1 MPHAVET
8 MFYVRKVPWH
18 GLGTRVDSAPH
29 SANALKLAG
38 LDWTVEQKLVYV
50 DKQVVPGYRAN
61 VRSTDSQVLGIV
73 KERYQVLQ
81 NQDAFAFADGLLGSG
96 VTYETAGALFGGRRV
111 WLQARL
117 PRPIK
122 LLRDEILPY
131 LCITNSHDGEGAIRV
146 IVTPVRVVCQNTLN
160 FALKNAPRH
169 WSMRHTGNLLDKVR
183 FAEEA
188 LELNQNYIG
197 ALQARSNVLSQ
208 IKVSAKQ
215 WRETVERLYPL
226 PENAKMPQYEF
237 YLRLAQE
244 RQGLLLDLF
253 WSEDLKPYRETA
265 WAAVNALIDF
275 ADHTIRP
282 DLGMQAEENRFAR
295 VLDDGQPLVTKALG
309 LLGIPA

>member
-1 MPHAVET
+1 
-8 MFYVRKVPWH
+8 MFYVRQVPWH
-18 GLGTRVDSAPH
+18 GLGTRVDFAPRSAQ
-29 SANALKLAG
+29 ALKLAG
-38 LDWTVEQKLVYV
+38 LDWTVDQRPVFV
-50 DKQVVPGYRAN
+50 DRQVVPGYRAN

-73 KERYQVLQ
+73 KERYRVLQ
-81 NQDAFAFADGLLGSG
+81 NKDAFAFADELLGRG

-122 LLRDEILPY
+122 ILRDEVMPY

-146 IVTPVRVVCQNTLN
+146 IVTPVRVVCQNTLT

-169 WSMRHTGNLLDKVR
+169 WSMRHTGNLVDKAR
-183 FAEEA
+183 IADEA

-197 ALQARSNVLSQ
+197 GLQARADVLSQ
-208 IKVSAKQ
+208 IKVSARD
-215 WRETVERLYPL
+215 WREMVEQLFPL
-226 PENAKMPQYEF
+226 PENPKMPQYEF
-237 YLRLAQE
+237 YLRLAQD
-244 RQGLLLDLF
+244 RRGLLLDLF

-282 DLGMQAEENRFAR
+282 DLGIQAEENRFAR